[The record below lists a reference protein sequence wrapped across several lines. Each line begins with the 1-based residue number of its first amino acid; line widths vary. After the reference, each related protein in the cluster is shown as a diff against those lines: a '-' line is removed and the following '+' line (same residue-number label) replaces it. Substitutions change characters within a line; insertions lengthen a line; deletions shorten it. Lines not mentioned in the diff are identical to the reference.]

1 MDAYVFLGSHFH
13 TPTKER
19 TMFKFEMFDR
29 LKDQVSGFTGVVL
42 GRTEYSTG
50 CKHYGLAAEAVN
62 KEGTVPDWQWFDET
76 RLLKV
81 GQKTIEATTAVQ
93 SKRGGPSPNPP
104 QM

>member
-1 MDAYVFLGSHFH
+1 
-13 TPTKER
+13 
-19 TMFKFEMFDR
+19 MFKFEMFDR

-50 CKHYGLAAEAVN
+50 CRHYGLVAENLQKDGAPS
-62 KEGTVPDWQWFDET
+62 EWQWFDET

-81 GQKTIEATTAVQ
+81 GTKEMEGMTAKQ
-93 SKRGGPSPNPP
+93 SRKLSGGGPSPNPP